1 MLTDNSFCGN
11 RLGVPLLVDYVSA
24 VRPLHHMHVCLIT
37 LSSFIADNTMRILL
51 VQYTGDFRES
61 VNRLH
66 EGGEETYYA
75 QRYSVDTI
83 ARIGRQVE
91 EMTALVCVTLNRY
104 DEMLQNGIRAI
115 GAGFNQSWCNKDL
128 IALIEAQKPTHII
141 LTFPSR
147 EVLQW
152 AIRQRIPT
160 IAVLADSF
168 PTDGWRNKWRNYRL
182 ARLLNH
188 KQIEWVG
195 NHNINS
201 SCSLKAIGVNPAKVV
216 PWDWIP
222 VATPDAFAPKHLSTS
237 GRQQLVYVGT
247 ISQAKGIG
255 DILEAIAAL
264 KARKMDVTLKLA
276 GKGDV
281 DAFKQQA
288 QRLGIADVV
297 DFLGLV
303 PHQKIVH
310 LMRNADAVIIPS
322 RHEYPEGLP
331 MTIYEALCA
340 RTPIVASDHPMFRG
354 KLTDGVNAV
363 IFPAQKPLA
372 LADSIEKLLTHP
384 TLYHHLSRAS
394 GETWQQLQIP
404 VKFADFLNHWL
415 FDPPTEKP
423 WLANYRLTSGM
434 YGVGLD

>member
-1 MLTDNSFCGN
+1 
-11 RLGVPLLVDYVSA
+11 
-24 VRPLHHMHVCLIT
+24 
-37 LSSFIADNTMRILL
+37 MRILL
-51 VQYTGDFRES
+51 VQYTGGFREA
-61 VNRLH
+61 VNRLR

-83 ARIGRQVE
+83 AHIGQQVE
-91 EMTALVCVTLNRY
+91 EMAALVCITPDRY
-104 DEMLQNGIRAI
+104 DEMLPNGIRAI
-115 GAGFNQSWCNKDL
+115 GAGFDKSWRNQDL
-128 IALIEAQKPTHII
+128 ITLIEAQKPTHII

-168 PTDGWRNKWRNYRL
+168 PLDGWRNKWRNYRL

-201 SCSLKAIGVNPAKVV
+201 SLSLQAIGVNPDKII
-216 PWDWIP
+216 PWDW
-222 VATPDAFAPKHLSTS
+222 VSVVTPEAFAPKHLSTS
-237 GRQQLVYVGT
+237 GTWRLAYVGT
-247 ISQAKGIG
+247 ISQTKGIG
-255 DILEAIAAL
+255 DILEAIAIL
-264 KARKMDVTLKLA
+264 KARNIDVTLKLA
-276 GKGDV
+276 GRGDV

-288 QRLGIADVV
+288 QRLGIANAI

-303 PHQKIVH
+303 PHPKIVH
-310 LMRNADAVIIPS
+310 FMRDADAVIIPS

-340 RTPIVASDHPMFRG
+340 RTPIVASDHPMFCG
-354 KLTDGVNAV
+354 KLTDGVSAV
-363 IFPAQKPLA
+363 VFPAQTPLA

-384 TLYHHLSRAS
+384 TLYYQLSQAS
-394 GETWQQLQIP
+394 GAVWQQLQIP
-404 VKFADFLNHWL
+404 VKFADVLNHWL
-415 FDPPTEKP
+415 FDAPTAKP
-423 WLANYRLTSGM
+423 WLANYRLASGL
-434 YGVGLD
+434 YGV